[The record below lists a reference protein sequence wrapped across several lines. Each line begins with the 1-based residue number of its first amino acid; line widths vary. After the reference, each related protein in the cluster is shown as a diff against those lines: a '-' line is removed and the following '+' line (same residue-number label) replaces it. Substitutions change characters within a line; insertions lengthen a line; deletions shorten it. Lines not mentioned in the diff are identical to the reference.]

1 MNIKSCQIVFASDHE
16 EFFYKENDIVVSAG
30 QPVGVELELEN
41 EYKFVL
47 FDDIYWMDEKEE
59 KVG

>member
-1 MNIKSCQIVFASDHE
+1 MNIQSCQMVFASDHE
-16 EFFYKENDIVVSAG
+16 EFFYKENDIAVSAG

-47 FDDIYWMDEKEE
+47 FDDIYWRDEEE
-59 KVG
+59 YKVG